1 MCQHRKKARPMSI
14 ERTEFFD
21 IMASFASGV
30 TVVTSA
36 YEGRLIGI
44 TVSSF
49 TSLSAEPKLILV
61 CIDKGVSSHDAL
73 AASGMFAVNLLS
85 ESQAIL
91 SSSFASRSEDKFVDV
106 EYMLNEDGLPLL
118 TNTLGHVVCRIVNL
132 LPGGDHTI
140 FIGEVMDGER
150 HDGRPLLYF
159 RRQYH
164 QLG

>member
-1 MCQHRKKARPMSI
+1 MSI
-14 ERTEFFD
+14 ERTTFFD

-49 TSLSAEPKLILV
+49 TSLSAEPQLILV

-73 AASGMFAVNLLS
+73 AASGMFVVNMLS
-85 ESQAIL
+85 ESQAIV
-91 SSSFASRSEDKFVDV
+91 SSNFASRNEDKFVGMDYV
-106 EYMLNEDGLPLL
+106 LNQDGLPLL
-118 TNTLGHVVCRIVNL
+118 TNTLGYVTCRIVNL

-140 FIGEVMDGER
+140 FVGEVLDGER
-150 HDGRPLLYF
+150 YEGRPLLYF
-159 RRQYH
+159 QRQYH